1 MIDPN
6 TTNRDLI
13 HLIFISTISA
23 DNSSITEEEKQ
34 EVIRRYKD
42 NPDNCG
48 YIFEAIKDKKLVDS
62 LVELMEQLN
71 TEDEGDDPLGLFE

>member
-13 HLIFISTISA
+13 LLIFISIISA
-23 DNSSITEEEKQ
+23 DNLSITEDEKQ
-34 EVIRRYKD
+34 EVMRRYND
-42 NPDNCG
+42 NPDNWG
-48 YIFEAIKDKKLVDS
+48 YIFEAIKDKNLVDS

-71 TEDEGDDPLGLFE
+71 TEDDGDDPLGLFE

>member
-13 HLIFISTISA
+13 LLIFISIISA
-23 DNSSITEEEKQ
+23 DNLSITEDEKQ
-34 EVIRRYKD
+34 EVMRRYND
-42 NPDNCG
+42 NPDNWG

-71 TEDEGDDPLGLFE
+71 TEDDGDDPLGLFE